1 MRNQFGEL
9 IEPVDISHKERISEI
24 KGMLLAVLLAWL
36 VGALFEWLEVYQ
48 LDPPASGPSP
58 ESTSL

>member
-1 MRNQFGEL
+1 MRSQFGEL
-9 IEPVDISHKERISEI
+9 IEPVDISHKEI
-24 KGMLLAVLLAWL
+24 KEMLLAVLLAWV
-36 VGALFEWLEVYQ
+36 VGALFDALEVPQ

>member
-24 KGMLLAVLLAWL
+24 KGMLLAVLLVWL
-36 VGALFEWLEVYQ
+36 VGALFEALEVPH
-48 LDPPASGPSP
+48 LDPPVSGPSP